1 MCYNKDTKGGVIMSK
16 YDEGF
21 CEYPTHVTE
30 SYVKAAELTKK
41 LGCSLSEA
49 FEILAEDKKIDKM
62 SVKEAQ
68 SDLTSEQKKAVKKAT
83 ITGSKKKVP
92 VKRERKV
99 DRRKQL
105 FIDVI
110 FDRLCGMLLDDKPVK
125 VNESEIHFT
134 YIGENYTVKLI
145 KHRPPKK

>member
-1 MCYNKDTKGGVIMSK
+1 MSK
-16 YDEGF
+16 HDEGF
-21 CEYPTHVTE
+21 CEYPIHVTE
-30 SYVKAAELTKK
+30 SYVKATELMKK
-41 LGCSLSEA
+41 LDCSLSEA

-92 VKRERKV
+92 VKRERKI
-99 DRRKQL
+99 DRRKQFL
-105 FIDVI
+105 INVI
-110 FDRLCGMLLDDKPVK
+110 FNRLCGLILDEEPVK
-125 VNESEIHFT
+125 VNDSEIHFT

>member
-1 MCYNKDTKGGVIMSK
+1 MSK

-30 SYVKAAELTKK
+30 SYVKAAELMKK
-41 LGCSLSEA
+41 LDCSLSEA
-49 FEILAEDKKIDKM
+49 FEILAEDEKINKM

-92 VKRERKV
+92 VKRERKI
-99 DRRKQL
+99 DCRKQFL
-105 FIDVI
+105 INVI
-110 FDRLCGMLLDDKPVK
+110 FNRLCGLILDEEPVK
-125 VNESEIHFT
+125 VNESEIHFI

>member
-1 MCYNKDTKGGVIMSK
+1 MTK

-21 CEYPTHVTE
+21 CEYPKHVTE
-30 SYVKAAELTKK
+30 TFVRVGELMKK
-41 LGCSLSEA
+41 LGCTEAEA
-49 FEILAEDKKIDKM
+49 FEILAEDERIDKM
-62 SVKEAQ
+62 TVKEAQ

-92 VKRERKV
+92 VKRERKI
-99 DRRKQL
+99 DRRKQF
-105 FIDVI
+105 FINVI
-110 FDRLCGMLLDDKPVK
+110 FNRLCGLILDEEPVK
-125 VNESEIHFT
+125 VNDSEIHFT